1 MKVVRLQLNVVAE
14 DIVPASL
21 VRECVRKRLEAHG
34 TEQVLEDA
42 GENRGRVFW
51 QILEIQQYQD
61 RKQSVTE
68 FRSNQ
73 SVGPSR
79 GRRSRSTPSG
89 ASP

>member
-1 MKVVRLQLNVVAE
+1 MKVVRLRLNVVAE

-34 TEQVLEDA
+34 TEQLLEDA

-68 FRSNQ
+68 LRSNQ

-79 GRRSRSTPSG
+79 GRRSRATPSG
-89 ASP
+89 TSP

>member
-21 VRECVRKRLEAHG
+21 VRECVRKRLEQHG

-79 GRRSRSTPSG
+79 GRRSRSAPSG